1 MGTFPNFSNIAK
13 YTLDKLK
20 LRKNNPSAVSKLNA
34 WVKVTSGVSAPEG
47 KGLTIVSNPNFKLFA
62 AAGSKISSIYG
73 NDKQSGTIGTTW
85 EGTAVNSGVG
95 KGYRPSPIIESIEVD
110 EGAGNLSR
118 KASFSIKCFSKEQ
131 LEIVSQYFQEPGF
144 TIFLEWGWNTADSMK
159 GLVKDKKTG
168 KLTANNISDYW
179 NFDNTN
185 ARRALSKGEYDNYLG
200 FITGGG
206 ISSSTDTWTLDVKC
220 TGFTELP
227 SYLVNGDNAG
237 KPTAEPPQPVS
248 DYDNIGLTTKDMT
261 ALGRKRW
268 MFAFNALPSNRK
280 TQEVKNLID
289 VKDDSFRKIPIANI
303 VNYINF
309 DESLRSEVNKGVDG
323 TKLGR
328 FTGGWLGSDGAK
340 QKKLPSDTAEGETP
354 DTDTD
359 TTETIDVVPG
369 SILTDEN
376 RFIRFGALM
385 KIFNEMKLK
394 SLPIG
399 GKEISMI
406 IHSQACVCS
415 ASPRI
420 FSTDKT
426 KLLIPNSSTPR
437 WSLHQARKSE
447 GKLTKLPTES
457 IDNSI
462 TDKGLITV
470 RFPCERSIENGKIN
484 NFGGTSSRGG
494 RSGGTNINL
503 DYRITDT
510 DGNETDSDSR
520 MTKQAYHWGFLDDL
534 YVNFDWCMSIL
545 NSSNYTRKDALY
557 QILNGMSSAVN
568 DLWDFQI
575 DKTQLENDI
584 TIDGVTYKKGDD
596 VISIKEGNFTHK
608 GQKRPTAVFNLEG
621 TNSIFKD
628 ASLSLDLGGAK
639 MNQIIGKRLK
649 HQINEDTQPNVGKLN
664 AIGLEDLVLNSV
676 KIKQKAVAGD
686 DLAAAE
692 KQDEDA
698 IEEAKIK
705 NFKNFLG
712 KLGSY
717 PKVHFVKFGKDTV
730 DFDKADIND
739 IVYAVTYSD
748 KQILK
753 MATGEVKDYDA
764 ISILLP
770 INFTFTIHGI
780 SGIKRGDKFIVKGIP
795 KKYEENGFFQVLGIK
810 QSIQAMEWTTEIQ
823 GGYRTVKKATVKK
836 EPA

>member
-34 WVKVTSGVSAPEG
+34 WVRITSGVKDPKFG
-47 KGLTIVSNPNFKLFA
+47 NGLTIVSNPNFKLFG
-62 AAGSKISSIYG
+62 AAGISSIYG
-73 NDKQSGTIGTTW
+73 NDKQSGTIGETW
-85 EGTAVNSGVG
+85 DKKAVNSGVG

-227 SYLVNGDNAG
+227 SYLVNGDNSG
-237 KPTAEPPQPVS
+237 KKDEEKPQPVK
-248 DYDNIGLTTKDMT
+248 DYATPLYSTRGMK
-261 ALGRKRW
+261 ALGKKRW
-268 MFAFNALPSNRK
+268 MIAFNGMPSNRK
-280 TQEVKNLID
+280 TQEVKNLINVTD
-289 VKDDSFRKIPIANI
+289 NSFRQIPISNI

-309 DESLRSEVNKGVDG
+309 DSIVRNDVNTKANGSWFGRTRFGGFLGFSEGAEQTNEDNVAKVIEIPHG
-323 TKLGR
+323 T
-328 FTGGWLGSDGAK
+328 
-340 QKKLPSDTAEGETP
+340 
-354 DTDTD
+354 
-359 TTETIDVVPG
+359 I
-369 SILTDEN
+369 ITDEN
-376 RFIRFGALM
+376 RFIRFGTLM
-385 KIFNEMKLK
+385 KIFNEMKLQ

-399 GKEISMI
+399 GKQISMI
-406 IHSQACVCS
+406 IHSEACVCS
-415 ASPRI
+415 AFDRI

-426 KLLIPNSSTPR
+426 KLFIPNPNTPKFDLVAANDANA
-437 WSLHQARKSE
+437 SPITKVPVGKADCSVSDTE
-447 GKLTKLPTES
+447 GT
-457 IDNSI
+457 IIN
-462 TDKGLITV
+462 
-470 RFPCERSIENGKIN
+470 FPAQIPIRNGKTGIGGQSVLGGMGYT
-484 NFGGTSSRGG
+484 GGT
-494 RSGGTNINL
+494 TVNL
-503 DYRITDT
+503 DYRITNT
-510 DGNETDSDSR
+510 NGGDSDLDSR
-520 MTKQAYHWGFLDDL
+520 MSKDAKTWGLLDDL
-534 YVNFDWCMSIL
+534 YVNYDWCMGIL

-575 DKTQLENDI
+575 GQTQLENDI
-584 TIDGVTYKKGDD
+584 EIEGVTFKKGDD
-596 VISIKEGNFTHK
+596 VISIKEANFTHN
-608 GQKRPTAVFNLEG
+608 GQKRPTAVFDLEG

-628 ASLSLDLGGAK
+628 ASLSLDMGGAK

-649 HQINEDTQPNVGKLN
+649 HQINEETQPSVGKLN
-664 AIGLEDLVLNSV
+664 ALDSNGEGYTDLVLNKVRLKQSEAA
-676 KIKQKAVAGD
+676 KDNLKKEEGTKGPTEDEIK
-686 DLAAAE
+686 
-692 KQDEDA
+692 
-698 IEEAKIK
+698 AKKEK
-705 NFKNFLG
+705 NFAIFLG

-717 PKVHFVKFGKDTV
+717 PKVHLEGYTTAGGEAVKD
-730 DFDKADIND
+730 DFDFND
-739 IVYAVTYSD
+739 ALYAACFGD
-748 KQILK
+748 KQLLK
-753 MATGEVKDYDA
+753 LGKAEIKDYDDV
-764 ISILLP
+764 SILLP

-810 QSIQAMEWTTEIQ
+810 HSIQGMEWSTEIE
-823 GGYRTVKKATVKK
+823 GGYRTVKK
-836 EPA
+836 